1 MTQTGRPALLA
12 ALRALIGERATDA
25 AAVREAHGR
34 SEAYHAPHPPDVVA
48 FPETTAEVA
57 AIVAACAAAR
67 VPVVPFGAGT
77 SLEGNAL
84 SVHGGVCVDFAR
96 MNCVLDVSPPIVGV
110 LSPGM

>member
-48 FPETTAEVA
+48 FPETTAHPAIDSAPWTVTPDPA
-57 AIVAACAAAR
+57 ALL
-67 VPVVPFGAGT
+67 P
-77 SLEGNAL
+77 L
-84 SVHGGVCVDFAR
+84 
-96 MNCVLDVSPPIVGV
+96 MVSI
-110 LSPGM
+110 